1 MSSPPS
7 DETGQGAGNAEIRTR
22 ERSRLEFLGSLAAGL
37 AHEIKNPLSTM
48 TINLQLMKEDWQD
61 SKSPREK
68 KTLAKIEVLQRE
80 VKRLEEVLNDFL
92 RFARG
97 PKLRLRDVDLNAV
110 IREMIDFIAP
120 EAARRH
126 VRVQCAFDETIG
138 PVRLDRNLVKQALLN
153 VILNAQQAMEEA
165 GGELIVTTRCEGSRA
180 RIDVIDTGAGI
191 APENLPKIFQVYYS
205 TKRTGTGLGLP
216 TARRYVEEHDG
227 AIDVQSE
234 VGRGTQVTITLPR
247 AGPVRDDPPGDGKD

>member
-1 MSSPPS
+1 VTASR
-7 DETGQGAGNAEIRTR
+7 DDAGEIRAR

-48 TINLQLMKEDWQD
+48 TINLQLMKEDWQNGET
-61 SKSPREK
+61 PREK
-68 KTLAKIEVLQRE
+68 KSLAKIEVLQRE

-97 PKLRLRDVDLNAV
+97 PKLKLRDVDVNGVL
-110 IREMIDFIAP
+110 REMIDFIGP

-126 VRVQCAFDETIG
+126 VHVKCAFDETIG
-138 PVRLDRNLVKQALLN
+138 PVRMDRNLVKQALLN
-153 VILNAQQAMEEA
+153 VILNAQQAMEES
-165 GGELIVTTRCEGSRA
+165 GGELIVTTRCDDERA
-180 RIDVIDTGAGI
+180 FIDVIDTGCGI
-191 APENLPKIFQVYYS
+191 AADNLERIFQVYYS

-227 AIDVQSE
+227 TIEVQSE
-234 VGRGTQVTITLPR
+234 VGRGTRVTIALPR
-247 AGPVRDDPPGDGKD
+247 KGPVHDPAASDVREA